1 MATLFRQI
9 VTIMESAFRRLED
22 QVPKPVVVQFQDGE
36 ALRYAE
42 RSIQQAVVQKLARY
56 VSGLNAIGV
65 LLHAGQ
71 LQEQAVI
78 QRSLDEIAE
87 DLQFL
92 ALGISRGETGLHRK
106 FLKVFWQEE
115 FEDGV
120 APLDNTKG
128 RYQIRRSEIR
138 GFMERTV
145 GVAADSPEVKAGA
158 VLSQT
163 YSGYV
168 HAASPHIME
177 MCGGPELRFFVSG
190 LTHTSRMASSAG
202 DAWNYA
208 FRGLLVTIAVAQA
221 FGDAI
226 LSERLSG
233 VLAQFEAASGTS
245 YQADVR
251 ARKLTKPQA

>member
-1 MATLFRQI
+1 MASLFRQA
-9 VTIMESAFRRLED
+9 VTIMEASFRRLED

-42 RSIQQAVVQKLARY
+42 RTIHQAIVQKLARY
-56 VSGLNAIGV
+56 VSGLNAV
-65 LLHAGQ
+65 DLLFHAGQ

-78 QRSLDEIAE
+78 QRSLDEIGE

-128 RYQIRRSEIR
+128 RYQIRRSDIR
-138 GFMERTV
+138 GFMERLV
-145 GVAADSPEVKAGA
+145 GAAADSPEAKAGA

-190 LTHTSRMASSAG
+190 LANTSRMASSAG

-208 FRGLLVTIAVAQA
+208 FRGLLVTTAVARA
-221 FGDAI
+221 FGDEV
-226 LSERLSG
+226 LSDRLSA
-233 VLAQFEAASGTS
+233 VLSKFEEASGTS

-251 ARKLTKPQA
+251 GRVPAAPTT